1 MKMSKDEFSEFS
13 KSVVK
18 DIQEMQHSKI
28 HERLK
33 QYSDDGKNITNA
45 GFATYAIMEAQ
56 EFTVKYVNALFQ
68 KLLFDE
74 ED

>member
-18 DIQEMQHSKI
+18 DIQEMQQSKI
-28 HERLK
+28 QERLK
-33 QYSDDGKNITNA
+33 QYSDDGKNINNA
-45 GFATYAIMEAQ
+45 GIAAYVISEAQ